1 MAGEKRPRLS
11 HAPSRVRG
19 GLISNT
25 VRRIIVHM
33 RTNYVQT
40 DRAAVPS
47 RAGRAGVHAAASP
60 VLPADRLE
68 ALGLL
73 IHGLSKTW
81 REEMDRRLR
90 PLGLTRV
97 QWQAL
102 LWLSRAGGALSQ
114 RELSDLLEI
123 GAPATVAL
131 VDRMERDGLAA
142 RSAVPGDRRRN
153 AVALTTKARRTLKT
167 IQATA
172 GQLRREVLHGLSRD
186 EVDTLCAL
194 LDKAK
199 RRIEELR
206 TMANLPRSWTASRPA
221 STSRAGSERPRTAA
235 RPPEGGP
242 RAVASNA
249 ALRRP

>member
-1 MAGEKRPRLS
+1 
-11 HAPSRVRG
+11 
-19 GLISNT
+19 
-25 VRRIIVHM
+25 M
-33 RTNYVQT
+33 RTTHVQT
-40 DRAAVPS
+40 ELTTTPMRT
-47 RAGRAGVHAAASP
+47 GRAGVHVAPCAVP
-60 VLPADRLE
+60 PADRLE

-73 IHGLSKTW
+73 IYGLSKTW

-153 AVALTTKARRTLKT
+153 AVALTPKARRTLKT

-172 GQLRREVLHGLSRD
+172 GQLRREVLHGLTR
-186 EVDTLCAL
+186 EEIDTLCVL

-199 RRIEELR
+199 RRVEELR
-206 TMANLPRSWTASRPA
+206 SVGHLPRS
-221 STSRAGSERPRTAA
+221 
-235 RPPEGGP
+235 
-242 RAVASNA
+242 
-249 ALRRP
+249 LRRS